1 MDDLLFLAEELSRLL
16 HPSVDEDQLMVREG
30 LSLYRQGLVKVTSEE
45 ESSVYAVVQDG
56 TPKEVEFDML
66 FWVASECTCDH
77 QSICTHKIAVF
88 FHLYASISSP
98 ADWVLNWS
106 QSDKNTKTQAT
117 LPVKPA
123 STLLTDSEPFE
134 QSYDSWKNFTRE
146 SFTELIEDRFTEN
159 SFVMENHIQHYKSTL
174 MSKAPRESNW
184 KLLYQFITS
193 TFTLLNTF
201 KLMDEHRN
209 QPYTIRAFYQ
219 LVDDLFDSLHSM
231 IYRLANRSRPFAFDA
246 FISSLSEDT
255 IDLLRGNEGLEYEKV
270 DLYRELWTH
279 LFSKKAPRKVESERI
294 EKKLST
300 STLSEIERS
309 THSIAAIHL
318 YVLDNQYDKAIPLL
332 QNLTFNDC
340 PYLYYWMKQFADQ
353 DTPQRNLPFIEFI
366 IRNLNDYLTDI
377 NDYYACN
384 DHVRILAKPIYA
396 SCTKLKRFDLLEKF
410 YREALPYS
418 YWEYSMFL
426 FEQQNYK
433 KWTDLIIYSG
443 VTLDAI
449 GQDMI
454 KTVVASDPKII
465 LPLYHHAVQQTVS
478 LKNRAAYKQA
488 VRYLKKMRTIYK
500 KMKQENV
507 FENYLDYISLST
519 KRLRAFQ
526 EELQRSKLI
535 DG

>member
-1 MDDLLFLAEELSRLL
+1 MEDLLFLAEELARLL
-16 HPSVDEDQLMVREG
+16 RPSVDEDQLTIREG
-30 LSLYRQGLVKVTSEE
+30 LALYRQGLVKVTSKE
-45 ESSVYAVVQDG
+45 ESSVYAIVQDV

-66 FWVASECTCDH
+66 FWVASECTCDNS
-77 QSICTHKIAVF
+77 SICKHKIAVF
-88 FHLYASISSP
+88 FHLYASIASP
-98 ADWVLNWS
+98 ADWVIGWTQREKEANS
-106 QSDKNTKTQAT
+106 QTK
-117 LPVKPA
+117 LPIKPA
-123 STLLTDSEPFE
+123 STLLKESAPFE
-134 QSYDSWKNFTRE
+134 QSYDNWKKFTTN
-146 SFTELIEDRFTEN
+146 SFTELIEDQFTEN
-159 SFVMENHIQHYKSTL
+159 SFVMERHIQHYLSTL
-174 MSKAPRESNW
+174 MSKAPMDSNW

-193 TFTLLNTF
+193 MITLLHTF
-201 KLMDEHRN
+201 KLLDERRN

-219 LVDDLFDSLHSM
+219 LTEDLFDSLHSM
-231 IYRLANRSRPFAFDA
+231 IYRLANRSRPFAFDS
-246 FISSLSEDT
+246 FISNLSEDT
-255 IDLLRGNEGLEYEKV
+255 IDLLRGNEGLQFEKI

-279 LFSKKAPRKVESERI
+279 LFSKKASRKVESERI
-294 EKKLST
+294 EQALST
-300 STLSEIERS
+300 SILSEIERS
-309 THSIAAIHL
+309 THFIAAIHL
-318 YVLDNQYDKAIPLL
+318 YILDNQDDRAIPLL
-332 QNLTFNDC
+332 KNLTSNDC
-340 PYLYYWMKQFADQ
+340 PYLYDWMKQFADQ
-353 DTPQRNLPFIEFI
+353 DTHQRNLPYIEFI
-366 IRNLNDYLTDI
+366 IRNLHDYLSEI
-377 NDYYACN
+377 KDYYACN

-396 SCTKLKRFDLLEKF
+396 SCTQLKRLDLLEKF

-426 FEQQNYK
+426 FEQQSYK

-443 VTLDAI
+443 VTIDAI

-488 VRYLKKMRTIYK
+488 IRYLKKMRTIYK

-507 FENYLDYISLST
+507 FEDYLDYISLST